1 MRAVPF
7 DAPVPGW
14 SPGGS
19 SRVTPGYLACS
30 FVLWSVHLVPGGH
43 SACGHLR
50 PAIR

>member
-19 SRVTPGYLACS
+19 YGDPGISPAHLSCGRSTWFPVAIPLA
-30 FVLWSVHLVPGGH
+30 
-43 SACGHLR
+43 GHLR